1 MSSYIRNLRRELW
14 KRVKSLFSSSS
25 NITKTDSNSSNTT
38 NNTAT
43 KKPTATA
50 DANANMAVQ
59 ADQAPAAAAAP
70 AAPRPQDLRIAIVG
84 AGMGGLASALALA
97 KKNFTDIHVYENAS
111 GLGFVGAGIQLAPNL
126 VRILTR
132 LGCWDAIEEGAT
144 EVRETSIRN
153 GATDEELTHVHMPNI
168 RKMYGFPHCTGHR
181 ASLAGSIYDACLKE
195 KAITFHFGHTFEEI
209 TAYEPRVTF
218 TLTKRASADAE
229 PAVVTETCDV
239 LLGAD
244 GVKSKTRAQI
254 MATLGHEASVEDTG
268 QAAYRIMIPR
278 EKMENDPEMLA
289 LIDSNQVTRW
299 IGARRHWIAYP
310 VENKTIYNMSST
322 QPDEHFAAAP
332 SATYTTT
339 GSKADMI
346 SVFADF
352 CPLVQRLMD
361 LVPEGEVCEWKL
373 RMHKALPTW
382 VNGTVA
388 LVGDSCHPTLPHLN
402 QGAAMAIED
411 AAVVAEVLSRAPD
424 TEPATLHRCLQIYE
438 FVRKK
443 RTTTLVDL
451 AAFSGRTLHLGDSKA
466 KEERDKLFAASKT
479 SGANVPDKWAS
490 PEVQKMIYSHDCMKL
505 AGDLFEGLY
514 EIL

>member
-1 MSSYIRNLRRELW
+1 
-14 KRVKSLFSSSS
+14 
-25 NITKTDSNSSNTT
+25 
-38 NNTAT
+38 
-43 KKPTATA
+43 
-50 DANANMAVQ
+50 MAVQ
-59 ADQAPAAAAAP
+59 ASQAPAAAAADAP
-70 AAPRPQDLRIAIVG
+70 ATPRPQDLRIAIVG

-132 LGCWDAIEEGAT
+132 LGCWDAIEKGAT

-195 KAITFHFGHTFEEI
+195 KSITFHFGHTFDEI

-218 TLTKRASADAE
+218 TLTKRASADAAPE
-229 PAVVTETCDV
+229 TVTEVCDV
-239 LLGAD
+239 FIGAD
-244 GVKSKTRAQI
+244 GVKSKTRTQI
-254 MATLGHEASVEDTG
+254 MGALGHEASVEDTG

-278 EKMENDPEMLA
+278 EKMEHDPEMLA

-339 GSKADMI
+339 GSKADMM
-346 SVFADF
+346 SVFSDF

-388 LVGDSCHPTLPHLN
+388 LVGDACHPTLPHLN

-411 AAVVAEVLSRAPD
+411 AAVIAEVLSRAPD
-424 TEPATLHRCLQIYE
+424 NEPATLHRCLQIYE
-438 FVRKK
+438 FIRKK

-466 KEERDKLFAASKT
+466 KEERDKMFADSKK

>member
-1 MSSYIRNLRRELW
+1 
-14 KRVKSLFSSSS
+14 
-25 NITKTDSNSSNTT
+25 
-38 NNTAT
+38 
-43 KKPTATA
+43 
-50 DANANMAVQ
+50 MAVA
-59 ADQAPAAAAAP
+59 ADQAPATATAAP
-70 AAPRPQDLRIAIVG
+70 EAPRPQDLRVAIIG
-84 AGMGGLASALALA
+84 AGMGGLATALALA
-97 KKNFTDIHVYENAS
+97 KKGFTDIHLYENAP

-126 VRILTR
+126 VRILSR
-132 LGCWDAIEEGAT
+132 LGCWDAIEKEAT
-144 EVRETSIRN
+144 EVMETSIRN

-168 RKMYGFPHCTGHR
+168 RKMYGYPHCTGHR

-195 KAITFHFGHTFEEI
+195 KAITFHFGSTFEQIE
-209 TAYEPRVTF
+209 AWEPRVAF
-218 TLTKRASADAE
+218 TITKRASNAPDAPVEKLHETADLFLA
-229 PAVVTETCDV
+229 
-239 LLGAD
+239 AD
-244 GVKSKTRAQI
+244 GVKSKVRTQM

-278 EKMENDPEMLA
+278 EKMEHDPEMLA

-299 IGARRHWIAYP
+299 IGAKRHWIAYP
-310 VENKTIYNMSST
+310 VHGKTIYNMSST

-339 GSKADMI
+339 GSKADMV
-346 SVFADF
+346 SVFQDF
-352 CPLVQRLMD
+352 CPLVHRLMD

-382 VNGTVA
+382 VHSTVA
-388 LVGDSCHPTLPHLN
+388 LIGDACHPTLPHLN

-411 AAVVAEVLSRAPD
+411 AAVIAEVLSRAPD
-424 TEPATLHRCLQIYE
+424 TDPATLHHCLKIYE

-466 KEERDKLFAASKT
+466 KEERDRMFAASKQ
-479 SGANVPDKWAS
+479 SGAPVPDKWAS

-505 AGDLFEGLY
+505 AADMFDGLY
-514 EIL
+514 ELL

>member
-1 MSSYIRNLRRELW
+1 
-14 KRVKSLFSSSS
+14 
-25 NITKTDSNSSNTT
+25 
-38 NNTAT
+38 
-43 KKPTATA
+43 
-50 DANANMAVQ
+50 MAVQ
-59 ADQAPAAAAAP
+59 ADQADQADQ
-70 AAPRPQDLRIAIVG
+70 APRPQDLRVAIIG
-84 AGMGGLASALALA
+84 AGMGGLATALALA
-97 KKNFTDIHVYENAS
+97 KKGFSNIHLYENAP

-132 LGCWDAIEEGAT
+132 LGCWDAIEQEAT
-144 EVRETSIRN
+144 EVLETSIRD
-153 GATDEELTHVHMPNI
+153 GATDAELTHVHMPNI
-168 RKMYGFPHCTGHR
+168 RKMYGYPHCTGHR

-195 KAITFHFGHTFEEI
+195 PGITFHFGCTFEEI
-209 TAYEPRVTF
+209 TAYTPRVAF
-218 TLTKRASADAE
+218 TVTRRASTPNSPATPDTPAEETLHETADVFLA
-229 PAVVTETCDV
+229 
-239 LLGAD
+239 AD
-244 GVKSKTRAQI
+244 GVKSKTRTQM

-278 EKMENDPEMLA
+278 EKMQHDPEMLA
-289 LIDSNQVTRW
+289 LLDSNQVTRW
-299 IGARRHWIAYP
+299 IGAKRHWIAYP
-310 VENKTIYNMSST
+310 VHNKTIYNMSST

-346 SVFADF
+346 GVFNDF
-352 CPLVQRLMD
+352 CPLVHRLMD

-373 RMHKALPTW
+373 RMHKPLPTW
-382 VNGTVA
+382 VHATVA
-388 LVGDSCHPTLPHLN
+388 LIGDACHPTLPHLN

-424 TEPATLHRCLQIYE
+424 TDPATLHRCLKIYE

-466 KEERDKLFAASKT
+466 KEERDRLFAASKQ

-490 PEVQKMIYSHDCMKL
+490 PDVQKMIYSHDCMKL
-505 AGDLFEGLY
+505 TADMFDGLY
-514 EIL
+514 ELL